1 MNITCPQ
8 CQTPITV
15 VYKEHHDY
23 ERAGAEQLLY
33 CTCCRAVFCNAVCAD
48 GSEKVELDELGIPQA
63 PVKARID
70 GGSEFYSARVF
81 HPAGLL
87 IAVIA
92 LFWLF
97 ITVYGVF
104 GILPAGGFSPT
115 ASIVTGMVMVIAC
128 FVLTM
133 SAITLL
139 ANRISLEYF
148 PETGKIVYRK
158 GPFNWWSKRLT
169 FNASEIAGIH
179 GSAALAAE
187 GDYFYTAIH
196 FDNGRKERFL
206 DFSQK
211 DKVRMQFECLLR
223 IMSVRAAAEKPA
235 ENATA

>member
-1 MNITCPQ
+1 MNITCSK

-23 ERAGAEQLLY
+23 ETAGAEKLLY
-33 CTCCRAVFCNAVCAD
+33 CTSCRAVFSYDGEVD
-48 GSEKVELDELGIPQA
+48 GSEKGELYDLGIPQR
-63 PVKARID
+63 PVKVCID
-70 GGSEFYSARVF
+70 DQSESYSARVF
-81 HPAGLL
+81 HLAGLL
-87 IAVIA
+87 IAVVA

-97 ITVYGVF
+97 VTAYGVF

-115 ASIVTGMVMVIAC
+115 ASIVTGGIMVIVG
-128 FVLTM
+128 FLLTM

-148 PETGKIVYRK
+148 PATGKIVYRK
-158 GPFNWWSKRLT
+158 GPFNWWSKRLS
-169 FNASEIAGIH
+169 FNASEIAEIH

-196 FDNGRKERFL
+196 FNNGREERFL

-211 DKVRMQFECLLR
+211 DAVRLQFECLLR
-223 IMSVRAAAEKPA
+223 IISVRAAAEKPSEDA
-235 ENATA
+235 EA